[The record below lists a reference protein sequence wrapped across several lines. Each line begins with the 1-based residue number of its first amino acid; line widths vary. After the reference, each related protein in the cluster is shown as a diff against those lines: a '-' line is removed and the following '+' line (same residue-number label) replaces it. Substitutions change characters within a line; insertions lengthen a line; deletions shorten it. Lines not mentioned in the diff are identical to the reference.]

1 MLHYFQACKS
11 IENYLSEINVQSCLL
26 QPYSVLLR
34 SLRSLF
40 LNYHW
45 LYASGSA
52 YICTVYLHCFA
63 STADKC
69 GISEIIGFCAILSID
84 FIFKK
89 YYSWL
94 MHVILLMDK
103 PRLNIEHFQN
113 VEIKNNPKPFE
124 FTGDIFRGMSMHK
137 TSFCWFHIE
146 PFYQNLGLS
155 GESNYSFLPI
165 TSKKWRYFRMKCA
178 CIA

>member
-1 MLHYFQACKS
+1 MHF
-11 IENYLSEINVQSCLL
+11 
-26 QPYSVLLR
+26 
-34 SLRSLF
+34 
-40 LNYHW
+40 
-45 LYASGSA
+45 GSA
-52 YICTVYLHCFA
+52 YMCTVYLHCFA

-84 FIFKK
+84 VIFKK

-165 TSKKWRYFRMKCA
+165 TSKIWRYFRMKCA